1 MNHKPQPALIA
12 LVLLSTGLLASQ
24 VHAHGVTNQPLGA
37 AVGATDYYQV
47 KCANTG
53 TGNAARLEVQ
63 IRDDTAGAA
72 LLSAQV
78 QKGLFAV
85 NTTDPTGGDDNYSP
99 LVAVAGG
106 NGIYDVTVNKTTATG
121 RQYDLEYHCITK
133 NNAHAGTTISQK
145 QNQ

>member
-85 NTTDPTGGDDNYSP
+85 NTQILQVEMT
-99 LVAVAGG
+99 
-106 NGIYDVTVNKTTATG
+106 TTAPWSQLLAAMASTMSPSTKP
-121 RQYDLEYHCITK
+121 RQRVGSMT
-133 NNAHAGTTISQK
+133 
-145 QNQ
+145 